1 MVLFLLDK
9 YLEVNL
15 LPHRVDVVLTAKINC
30 FLKETVKQF
39 SKGEIVSFFLSHNN
53 IWEFLVFHVHNSI
66 GVVGFLSFLV
76 CMYLIIV
83 LICLSLVYN
92 DVEYLFMCLLAIR
105 MYIFCDMP
113 IQIFAKLSLYM
124 IYINIRSI

>member
-1 MVLFLLDK
+1 M
-9 YLEVNL
+9 
-15 LPHRVDVVLTAKINC
+15 
-30 FLKETVKQF
+30 
-39 SKGEIVSFFLSHNN
+39 
-53 IWEFLVFHVHNSI
+53 FHIHNSI

-83 LICLSLVYN
+83 LICLSLVDN
-92 DVEYLFMCLLAIR
+92 DVEYLFMCLLAIC

-113 IQIFAKLSLYM
+113 IQIFAKLSIYM